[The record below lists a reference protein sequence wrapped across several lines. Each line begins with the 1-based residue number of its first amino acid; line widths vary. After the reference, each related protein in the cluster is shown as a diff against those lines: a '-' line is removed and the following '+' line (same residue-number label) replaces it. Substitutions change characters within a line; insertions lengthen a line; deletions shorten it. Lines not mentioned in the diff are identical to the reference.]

1 MARGKKSKKIW
12 LLLFVI
18 LLCLIAAAVA
28 FVRKAS
34 AEKTLDEAYAM
45 STNAERVAFLNEQG
59 WIVKPDP
66 ISTEEVTIPSE
77 WGSDFA
83 DYLALERSQGFD
95 LEKYAGETAEVF
107 TYSVL
112 NYPDFPENV
121 TANMIIKDGKLIGGE
136 VMQNTDGGFIQ
147 TLVTRSYIDVQP
159 IETAVSETA
168 VTTAPPETTVSAVVP
183 TITVTAA
190 DTSIPPQTEVYLED
204 VAAKAEIFP

>member
-28 FVRKAS
+28 FVRKAG

-45 STNAERVAFLNEQG
+45 STNAQRVAFLNEQG

-83 DYLALERSQGFD
+83 DYLALEHSQGFD
-95 LEKYAGETAEVF
+95 LERYAGETAEVF

-112 NYPDFPENV
+112 NYPDFPENI

-147 TLVTRSYIDVQP
+147 ALVTRNYIDVQP
-159 IETAVSETA
+159 ADPLPSETA
-168 VTTAPPETTVSAVVP
+168 PPSTTVSAVVP

-190 DTSIPPQTEVYLED
+190 DTSLPPQTEVYLED
-204 VAAKAEIFP
+204 VAARAEIFP

>member
-18 LLCLIAAAVA
+18 LLCLIAGAVA
-28 FVRKAS
+28 FVRKAG

-45 STNAERVAFLNEQG
+45 TTNAERVAFLNEQG

-66 ISTEEVTIPSE
+66 ISTEEVTIPTE

-83 DYLALERSQGFD
+83 DYLALEKSQGFD

-112 NYPDFPENV
+112 NYPDFPENI
-121 TANMIIKDGKLIGGE
+121 TANMIVKDGRLIGGE
-136 VMQNTDGGFIQ
+136 IMQNTEGGFIQ
-147 TLVTRSYIDVQP
+147 ALVTRSYTEALP
-159 IETAVSETA
+159 EETA
-168 VTTAPPETTVSAVVP
+168 VTEMTTTAPSTTVSAVVP
-183 TITVTAA
+183 TITVTAT
-190 DTSIPPQTEVYLED
+190 DTSVPPQTEVYLED
-204 VAAKAEIFP
+204 VAARAEVFP